1 MSQPA
6 TAFWQRR
13 EAERLADLCVLGC
26 GLVLGVCASA
36 ALLATTFAQHDP
48 GLLIGTGIYVA
59 GLLAMLGASLA
70 FHGSAHGVG
79 GSPRRR
85 LLRRIDHAAIFAMI
99 AGSATPFLL
108 GRGAGVR
115 GGTLAAA
122 IWAVAAAGIFVKLRF
137 PIGKASRSAL
147 FYLLLGWI
155 SLASVVP
162 SISRETALLIAA
174 GGAFYTIG
182 IVFYLW
188 RRLPFHSAIW
198 HTFVLAG
205 AACHYL
211 AILGAI
217 VSA

>member
-6 TAFWQRR
+6 TAVWQRP
-13 EAERLADLCVLGC
+13 EAERLADVCVPGC
-26 GLVLGVCASA
+26 GLVLGLCASA
-36 ALLATTFAQHDP
+36 ALLATTLAQGDP
-48 GLLIGTGIYVA
+48 ALLVGTGIYVT

-70 FHGSAHGVG
+70 FHSFGS
-79 GSPRRR
+79 SPRRR

-115 GGTLAAA
+115 GGILAAA

-137 PIGKASRSAL
+137 PIGRASRSVL

-155 SLASVVP
+155 GLASVVP
-162 SISRETALLIAA
+162 SISGETALLIAA

-188 RRLPFHSAIW
+188 RRLPFRSAIW

-205 AACHYL
+205 AACQYL
-211 AILGAI
+211 AILGAV